1 MGSQRSGFPTP
12 SSKGKGCPGFCP
24 VPMHTRLSMMAETSS
39 QDLTSL
45 CLRPAQQCSL
55 VPGGWT
61 QAPK

>member
-1 MGSQRSGFPTP
+1 MIFLMTVP
-12 SSKGKGCPGFCP
+12 GCLLDWGILPE
-24 VPMHTRLSMMAETSS
+24 PMHTCLSVMAETSS
-39 QDLTSL
+39 QDLTRL

>member
-1 MGSQRSGFPTP
+1 HMPTVL
-12 SSKGKGCPGFCP
+12 GCPLHWGILP
-24 VPMHTRLSMMAETSS
+24 GPMHTCLSMMAETSS
-39 QDLTSL
+39 QDLTRL